1 MQTTLLQHAQKLCLC
16 IFSAAPYGL
25 LLSDSI
31 LSSRRRARMR
41 HRARVHARAP
51 CRVDLFLPPAPRLGP
66 PPCCGLSFFP
76 GLFRL
81 LCPPISSITNKQPIF
96 SQLFKGQKSLAAQRK
111 NAFFFPK
118 KAFCCLFRFHRLSSA
133 YCPLYTKNSHRAICN
148 HRYTV
153 DRSACASVTA
163 CRHTAPAILCVVL
176 LRSV

>member
-1 MQTTLLQHAQKLCLC
+1 MASSSPVLSYRRAGAPACVTVRVCMPVRLAALIYFCRLLLGLVPHRVAVSL
-16 IFSAAPYGL
+16 FSGL
-25 LLSDSI
+25 L
-31 LSSRRRARMR
+31 
-41 HRARVHARAP
+41 
-51 CRVDLFLPPAPRLGP
+51 
-66 PPCCGLSFFP
+66 
-76 GLFRL
+76 RL
-81 LCPPISSITNKQPIF
+81 LCPPISSITNKPPIF
-96 SQLFKGQKSLAAQRK
+96 LQLFKGQKSLAAQRK